1 MRILTTLEISK
12 YYQGKQRIFYN
23 YGAYIWCS
31 FFILKKFFFKKR
43 FVRKIHTNLDTRLS
57 LRHRPHFARNKFPQ
71 AHSFGVGRDTYSF
84 DNSDHK
90 RLSLL
95 SLSRRKN

>member
-1 MRILTTLEISK
+1 MVFIHK
-12 YYQGKQRIFYN
+12 KCFYRLLLPVARVS
-23 YGAYIWCS
+23 GPES
-31 FFILKKFFFKKR
+31 P
-43 FVRKIHTNLDTRLS
+43 HPNLGIRLS
-57 LRHRPHFARNKFPQ
+57 LRHRPHFARNKFPR